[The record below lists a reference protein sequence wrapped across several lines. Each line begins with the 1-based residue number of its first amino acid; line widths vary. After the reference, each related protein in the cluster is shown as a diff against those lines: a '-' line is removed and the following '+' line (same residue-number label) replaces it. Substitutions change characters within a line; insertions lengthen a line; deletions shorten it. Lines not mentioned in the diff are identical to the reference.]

1 MRLEYSGRPNIE
13 GVFTPIVSR
22 NNCTATG
29 SISSFTA
36 NVGAN
41 VVAGAGDCIDRGI
54 KLNASSSSALFG
66 ASETVQPAGLFVQC
80 LIRYS

>member
-1 MRLEYSGRPNIE
+1 M
-13 GVFTPIVSR
+13 VSR

-36 NVGAN
+36 GAGSN
-41 VVAGAGDCIDRGI
+41 VVTGAGNCIDRGI
-54 KLNASSSSALFG
+54 EFNASSSSAIFG
-66 ASETVQPAGLFVQC
+66 ASDTVQPKGLYVQC